1 MDFYVIL
8 GVERDASPTELERAY
23 TRLAR
28 RYHPD
33 INPGDSEA
41 AAFFQ
46 RIAEAY
52 QTLGNPD
59 RRRAYDV
66 GGEPRAVV
74 QHGSVEFR
82 GFDFS
87 TPVSGASATFG
98 ELFSELL
105 PDGSG
110 APAAEAGGDLHG
122 EISLGFEEA
131 LRGAVRQLT
140 LTRLDACGVCGG
152 SGVRRAAERGCADC
166 QGSGTRQWRRGH
178 MVFSKTCESCAGL
191 GRQRQQPCT
200 ACRAA
205 GVATVSEGITVQ
217 VPAGIAD
224 GARLRIPGKGNVGPR
239 GGPAGNLYIT
249 ATVEPHPL
257 FKRDGDDLTLEVP
270 LGVHEAALGAD
281 IRIRTIDGIAT
292 LRIPAGTQS
301 GARLRMPSLGVPARG
316 GGARGDLIVVVR
328 VVIPPRLD
336 DRSRELLLEFGRIN
350 PAGERRDLFGE

>member
-8 GVERDASPTELERAY
+8 GVERDVSPTDLERAY

-46 RIAEAY
+46 RVNEAY
-52 QTLGNPD
+52 QTLRNPD

-66 GGEPRAVV
+66 GGEPRATL
-74 QHGSVEFR
+74 QGTSVEFH

-98 ELFSELL
+98 ELFSEVL
-105 PDGSG
+105 PDAS
-110 APAAEAGGDLHG
+110 AAAVPDAGGDLHG
-122 EISLGFEEA
+122 EITLGFEEA

-140 LTRLDACGVCGG
+140 ITRLDACAVCGG
-152 SGVRRAAERGCADC
+152 SGLRRAAERGCGAC

-178 MVFSKTCESCAGL
+178 MVFSKTCESCAGS
-191 GRQRQQPCT
+191 GRQRQRPCT
-200 ACRAA
+200 ACGAA
-205 GVATVSEGITVQ
+205 GTAAVTEGITVQ

-224 GARLRIPGKGNVGPR
+224 GARLRIPGKGNAGPGGGAVGD
-239 GGPAGNLYIT
+239 LYIT
-249 ATVEPHPL
+249 AAVEPHRL
-257 FKRDGDDLTLEVP
+257 FERDGDDLILEVP

-281 IRIRTIDGIAT
+281 FRIPTTDGFTT
-292 LRIPAGTQS
+292 LRVPAGTQS
-301 GARLRMPSLGVPARG
+301 GERLRLPALGAPAR
-316 GGARGDLIVVVR
+316 GGARGDLIVEIRIVV
-328 VVIPPRLD
+328 PRLTD
-336 DRSRELLLEFGRIN
+336 ERSRELLREFGRMN
-350 PAGERRDLFGE
+350 PTDERRDLFAG